1 MLRPALA
8 GIVVLAALTLALPAT
23 AGAAITKPTL
33 RVTAKTETTISVAW
47 TASSDA
53 AGYKVFL
60 GHDRSV
66 TLPRTQTSHTWTGL
80 LPNGQYYAWVQAF
93 DSRGRTATSTLVVV
107 ITNPDRVAPATPTN
121 VRVTDVTASKVSLAW
136 DASTDNAG
144 IAEYLLSVSPSKG
157 RAIFTGPTSL
167 DLIALPSGTTFTL
180 AVRARDFGWNFSPF
194 SAPVT
199 ATTEASTDIT
209 PPTVPTN
216 LRVGNVDWCG
226 EVEAS
231 WTQST
236 DDQDPQAAIRYEF
249 RINGQPDPFGDEI
262 GRGRHITYGLVEGA
276 NTYVVRAIDSAGN
289 ASAFSAPYTLDVHL
303 CT

>member
-1 MLRPALA
+1 
-8 GIVVLAALTLALPAT
+8 
-23 AGAAITKPTL
+23 
-33 RVTAKTETTISVAW
+33 VTAKTESTISVAW

-53 AGYKVFL
+53 TRYDVTIWENSPAVV
-60 GHDRSV
+60 SV
-66 TLPRTQTSHTWTGL
+66 PRTQTSHTFTGL
-80 LPNGQYYAWVQAF
+80 RPNGQYYVSVTAV
-93 DSRGRTATSTLVVV
+93 DSRGRKATSNLLVVV
-107 ITNPDRVAPATPTN
+107 TLPDRVAPSTPAN
-121 VRVTDVTASKVSLAW
+121 LRVTGVTASKISFAW

-144 IAEYLLSVSPSKG
+144 IAEYQLSLSPSKG
-157 RAIFTGPTSL
+157 RAIFTSATSV
-167 DLIALPSGTTFTL
+167 DLIGLPPETTFTF
-180 AVRARDFGWNFSPF
+180 AVRARDHGYNYSPF

-199 ATTEASTDIT
+199 ATTGASTDTT

-236 DDQDPQAAIRYEF
+236 DDQDPQAAIRYQF

>member
-1 MLRPALA
+1 MLRPVLA
-8 GIVVLAALTLALPAT
+8 GLAVLAALILAVPAS
-23 AGAAITKPTL
+23 AGAAPTL
-33 RVTAKTETTISVAW
+33 RLTAKTESTISVAW
-47 TASSDA
+47 TASSGATRYD
-53 AGYKVFL
+53 
-60 GHDRSV
+60 V
-66 TLPRTQTSHTWTGL
+66 TLWENSPTVVPVPRTQTSHTFTGL
-80 LPNGQYYAWVQAF
+80 RPNGQYYVSVASV
-93 DSRGRTATSTLVVV
+93 DSRGRKATSNLLVVV
-107 ITNPDRVAPATPTN
+107 TLPDRTAPSTPGN
-121 VRVTDVTASKVSLAW
+121 VRVTGVTASKVSLAW

-144 IAEYLLSVSPSKG
+144 IAEYLLSISPSEG
-157 RAIFTGPTSL
+157 RAIFTGPTSV
-167 DLIALPSGTTFTL
+167 DLIALPPETTFSI
-180 AVRARDFGWNFSPF
+180 AVRARDFGWNYSPF

-199 ATTEASTDIT
+199 ATTLASSDVT